1 LASPERPKQVGPQPT
16 DGPWRLLVIG
26 LVGKELVFD
35 VAAVEALGAMEEVTG
50 GPECPEGFGT
60 SGHTF
65 AGPSLTAL
73 IESAEPL
80 PAATHVCVHSG
91 PFVAAFKL
99 ESLAR
104 RGALLATRR
113 DGEAMSAETGGPVR
127 LVPALGACFD
137 SVKWVERITLEADG
151 SSATARDI
159 VRARRGPNGRLSEE
173 EDN

>member
-1 LASPERPKQVGPQPT
+1 LRVS
-16 DGPWRLLVIG
+16 G
-26 LVGKELVFD
+26 LVGRELVLD
-35 VAAVEALGAMEEVTG
+35 VAALQRLGEVEEVTG

-65 AGPSLTAL
+65 AGPSLAAL
-73 IESAEPL
+73 VAAANPL
-80 PAATHVCVHSG
+80 PAAAHVCVRSG
-91 PFVAAFKL
+91 PFVAAFTL

-137 SVKWVERITLEADG
+137 SVNWVERITLEADG

-159 VRARRGPNGRLSEE
+159 VRARRGPNVRLPA
-173 EDN
+173 EDI